1 LTPFSIIPNN
11 SLERRRA
18 FGAPRKAK
26 PKGAVLGNKDSAN
39 QEPARTRPPVQSL
52 RRRPKAQVLIIGGGI
67 NGVGTFRDLALQGVD
82 VALVERGDYCQGASG
97 ASSHMIHGGI
107 RYLENGEFRLVR
119 ESVVERNRLL
129 RIAPHY
135 VKPLQTTI
143 PVFSTFSGVLA
154 APLRFLT
161 HKQQGAPK
169 ERGAFLIKLGL
180 TLYDFFSRD
189 GGTVPRHQFRGRKRA
204 LAELPRLHPG
214 VKYAATYFDASVHN
228 PERLT
233 LDVLQDGER
242 AGASGGKA
250 RASNYISL
258 DSMEGAAGSG
268 TGSTVRLRDELT
280 GELFDFTAEVIVNT
294 TGAWVDLTNE
304 AMGAPSSFMG
314 GTKGSH
320 IVLDHPELLAACN
333 GREIF
338 FEHTDGRI
346 VLIYPMGDRV
356 LVGTTDV
363 DADMAEDA
371 VCSESEIDYFVDL
384 IGHVFPDIAVN
395 RGQIVYTF
403 SGVRPLP
410 RHDATQPG
418 FVSRDYR
425 IERRPAPAP
434 AAGAG
439 GSGAIVLS
447 LVGGKWTT
455 FRALA
460 EHLSNDVLS
469 ELGMERKVS
478 TAKLA
483 IGGGAGFP
491 ASEDGVQRWIKEH
504 MSERRDADRTAG
516 LLTRYGTRAGEVI
529 RFLDSGSDGNPDRL
543 LHSTRELSV
552 RELEFM
558 AQHEQ
563 IGHLIDVL
571 IRRTSLAFRGLVT
584 GELLNEVAEILSGPL
599 GWDTA
604 TLASEI
610 SHAQEVLKRF
620 HGVRVHSLVS

>member
-1 LTPFSIIPNN
+1 MGQKDLVGTPPNHRA
-11 SLERRRA
+11 SAQKLQTRRH
-18 FGAPRKAK
+18 
-26 PKGAVLGNKDSAN
+26 
-39 QEPARTRPPVQSL
+39 
-52 RRRPKAQVLIIGGGI
+52 AQVLIIGGGI

-107 RYLENGEFRLVR
+107 RYLENGEFRLVQ

-143 PVFSTFSGVLA
+143 PIFSTFSGVLA
-154 APLRFLT
+154 APMRFLT
-161 HKQQGAPK
+161 HKQGK
-169 ERGAFLIKLGL
+169 HTERGAFLIKLGL
-180 TLYDFFSRD
+180 SMYDFFSRD

-214 VKYAATYFDASVHN
+214 IKYAATYFDASVHN

-233 LDVLQDGER
+233 LDVLQDGEK
-242 AGASGGKA
+242 AGGADSHLA
-250 RASNYISL
+250 RASNYVSFV
-258 DSMEGAAGSG
+258 SQGAAKGAADG
-268 TGSTVRLRDELT
+268 TGTTGTTVQLRDELT
-280 GELFDFTAEVIVNT
+280 GEVFDFTADVIVNT

-304 AMGAPSSFMG
+304 AMGAASSFMG

-320 IVLDHPELLAACN
+320 IVLDHPELLEACN

-371 VCSESEIDYFVDL
+371 VCTEAEIDYFFDL
-384 IGHVFPDIAVN
+384 IGHVFPDIQVD

-410 RHDATQPG
+410 KHDATQPG

-425 IERRPAPAP
+425 IERRAAP
-434 AAGAG
+434 G
-439 GSGAIVLS
+439 GTVLS

-460 EHLSNDVLS
+460 EHLSNDVLA

-491 ASEDGVQRWIKEH
+491 DSEDGVQRWIKAH
-504 MSERRDADRTAG
+504 MSAGRDAARVTG
-516 LLTRYGTRAGEVI
+516 LLTRYGTRAEEVI
-529 RFLDSGSDGNPDRL
+529 RFLDGTQAGEPDRL
-543 LHSTRELSV
+543 LHSTRELST

-558 AQHEQ
+558 AANEQ
-563 IGHLIDVL
+563 IGHLVDVL

-584 GELLNEVAEILSGPL
+584 GELLNEVADILSGPL
-599 GWDTA
+599 GWDA
-604 TLASEI
+604 ARRAMEI
-610 SHAQEVLKRF
+610 SHAQEVLQRF
-620 HGVRVHSLVS
+620 HGVQVHSLVA

>member
-1 LTPFSIIPNN
+1 MGSRNPFAQPAGATPAHDRSPVRSIRSRPH
-11 SLERRRA
+11 
-18 FGAPRKAK
+18 AK
-26 PKGAVLGNKDSAN
+26 VL
-39 QEPARTRPPVQSL
+39 V
-52 RRRPKAQVLIIGGGI
+52 VGGGI

-82 VALVERGDYCQGASG
+82 VVLVERGDYCQGASG

-107 RYLENGEFRLVR
+107 RYLENGEFRLVQ

-143 PVFSTFSGVLA
+143 PIFSTFSGVLA

-161 HKQQGAPK
+161 HKQQGQPK

-180 TLYDFFSRD
+180 SLYDSFSRD
-189 GGTVPRHQFRGRKRA
+189 GGTVPRHQFRGRRRA
-204 LAELPRLHPG
+204 LAELPGLRPD
-214 VKYAATYFDASVHN
+214 VKYTATYFDASVHN

-233 LDVLQDGER
+233 LDVLQDGEK
-242 AGASGGKA
+242 AGLQAGEAGNTA
-250 RASNYISL
+250 RASNYLSL
-258 DSMEGAAGSG
+258 KALSDTPNPATGRGG
-268 TGSTVRLRDELT
+268 TARLRDELT
-280 GELFDFTAEVIVNT
+280 GEEFDFTADVVVNT

-304 AMGAPSSFMG
+304 AMGAASDFMG

-320 IVLDHPELLAACN
+320 IVLDHPALLEACR

-363 DADMAEDA
+363 DADMTQDA
-371 VCSESEIDYFVDL
+371 VCTDQEIQYFFDL
-384 IGHVFPDIAVN
+384 IGHVFPNIEVTRD
-395 RGQIVYTF
+395 QIVYTF

-410 RHDATQPG
+410 RHEATQPG

-425 IERRPAPAP
+425 IERRGPEK
-434 AAGAG
+434 GAKG
-439 GSGAIVLS
+439 GAVVLS

-460 EHLSNDVLS
+460 EHLTNDVLA
-469 ELGMERKVS
+469 EIGVPRKVS
-478 TAKLA
+478 TAQLA

-491 ASEDGVQRWIKEH
+491 DDEAGVQRWIKAH
-504 MSERRDADRTAG
+504 MGAGRDADRTAL
-516 LLTRYGTRAGEVI
+516 LLTRYGTRAEAVMEY
-529 RFLDSGSDGNPDRL
+529 LDAGPDRL

-558 AQHEQ
+558 ASSEQ
-563 IGHLIDVL
+563 VGHLVDVL

-584 GELLNEVAEILSGPL
+584 GELLNEAAEVLSGPL
-599 GWDTA
+599 GWDAAARTA
-604 TLASEI
+604 EI
-610 SHAQEVLKRF
+610 RHAQDVLRRF
-620 HGVRVHSLVS
+620 HRVETNSLVA

>member
-1 LTPFSIIPNN
+1 M
-11 SLERRRA
+11 
-18 FGAPRKAK
+18 GQ
-26 PKGAVLGNKDSAN
+26 KDSART
-39 QEPARTRPPVQSL
+39 PANDRASVQKLRTR
-52 RRRPKAQVLIIGGGI
+52 RHAQVLIIGGGI

-107 RYLENGEFRLVR
+107 RYLENGEFRLVQ

-143 PVFSTFSGVLA
+143 PIFSTFSGVLA
-154 APLRFLT
+154 APMRFLT
-161 HKQQGAPK
+161 HKQGK
-169 ERGAFLIKLGL
+169 HTERGAFLIKLGL
-180 TLYDFFSRD
+180 SMYDFFSRD

-214 VKYAATYFDASVHN
+214 IKYAATYFDASVHN

-233 LDVLQDGER
+233 LDVLQDGEK
-242 AGASGGKA
+242 AGGADSHLA
-250 RASNYISL
+250 RASNYVSL
-258 DSMEGAAGSG
+258 VSMGGSTGNASAG
-268 TGSTVRLRDELT
+268 TGTGTTVQLRDELS
-280 GELFDFTAEVIVNT
+280 GEVFDFTADVIVNT

-304 AMGAPSSFMG
+304 AMGAASSFMG

-371 VCSESEIDYFVDL
+371 VCTEAEIDYFFDL
-384 IGHVFPDIAVN
+384 IGHVFPDITVD

-410 RHDATQPG
+410 KHDATQPG

-425 IERRPAPAP
+425 IERR
-434 AAGAG
+434 AGAG
-439 GSGAIVLS
+439 GAVLS

-460 EHLSNDVLS
+460 EHLSNDVLA
-469 ELGMERKVS
+469 ELGMERKLS

-491 ASEDGVQRWIKEH
+491 DSEDGVQRWIKAH
-504 MSERRDADRTAG
+504 MSAGRDAARVTG
-516 LLTRYGTRAGEVI
+516 LLTRYGTRAEEVI
-529 RFLDSGSDGNPDRL
+529 RFLDDAKAGDADRL
-543 LHSTRELSV
+543 LHSTRELST

-558 AQHEQ
+558 AAHEQ
-563 IGHLIDVL
+563 IGHLVDVL

-584 GELLNEVAEILSGPL
+584 GELLNEVADILSGPL
-599 GWDTA
+599 GWDA
-604 TLASEI
+604 TRRATEI
-610 SHAQEVLKRF
+610 SHAQEVLQRF
-620 HGVRVHSLVS
+620 HGVRVHSLVA

>member
-1 LTPFSIIPNN
+1 M
-11 SLERRRA
+11 
-18 FGAPRKAK
+18 GQ
-26 PKGAVLGNKDSAN
+26 KDSART
-39 QEPARTRPPVQSL
+39 PANDRASVQKLRTR
-52 RRRPKAQVLIIGGGI
+52 RHAQVLIIGGGI

-107 RYLENGEFRLVR
+107 RYLENGEFRLVQ

-143 PVFSTFSGVLA
+143 PIFSTFSGVMA
-154 APLRFLT
+154 APMRFLT
-161 HKQQGAPK
+161 HKQGK
-169 ERGAFLIKLGL
+169 HTERGAFLIKLGL
-180 TLYDFFSRD
+180 SMYDFFSRD

-214 VKYAATYFDASVHN
+214 IKYAATYFDASVHN

-233 LDVLQDGER
+233 LDVLQDGEK
-242 AGASGGKA
+242 AGGADSHLA
-250 RASNYISL
+250 RASNYVSL
-258 DSMEGAAGSG
+258 VSVGAADSADVAGPPAG
-268 TGSTVRLRDELT
+268 TTVQLRDELT
-280 GELFDFTAEVIVNT
+280 GEVFDFTADIIVNT
-294 TGAWVDLTNE
+294 TGAWVDLTNQ
-304 AMGAPSSFMG
+304 AMGAASSFMG

-363 DADMAEDA
+363 DADMAQDA
-371 VCSESEIDYFVDL
+371 VCTEAEIDYFFDL
-384 IGHVFPDIAVN
+384 IGHVFPDIAVD

-410 RHDATQPG
+410 KHDATQPG

-425 IERRPAPAP
+425 IERRS
-434 AAGAG
+434 AAG
-439 GSGAIVLS
+439 GAVLS

-460 EHLSNDVLS
+460 EHLSNDVLA
-469 ELGMERKVS
+469 ELGMERKLS
-478 TAKLA
+478 TSKLA

-491 ASEDGVQRWIKEH
+491 DSEDGVQRWIKAH
-504 MSERRDADRTAG
+504 MSAGRDAARVTG
-516 LLTRYGTRAGEVI
+516 LLTRYGTRAEEVI
-529 RFLDSGSDGNPDRL
+529 RFLDRANAAEPDRL
-543 LHSTRELSV
+543 LHSTRELST

-558 AQHEQ
+558 AANEQ
-563 IGHLIDVL
+563 IGHLVDVL

-584 GELLNEVAEILSGPL
+584 GELLNEVADILSGPL
-599 GWDTA
+599 GWDAARRA
-604 TLASEI
+604 TEI
-610 SHAQEVLKRF
+610 SHAQEVLQRF
-620 HGVRVHSLVS
+620 HGVQVHSLVA

>member
-1 LTPFSIIPNN
+1 M
-11 SLERRRA
+11 
-18 FGAPRKAK
+18 GQ
-26 PKGAVLGNKDSAN
+26 KDSVGTPAN
-39 QEPARTRPPVQSL
+39 DRASVQKLRTR
-52 RRRPKAQVLIIGGGI
+52 RHAQVLIIGGGI

-107 RYLENGEFRLVR
+107 RYLENGEFRLVQ
-119 ESVVERNRLL
+119 ESVTERNRLL

-143 PVFSTFSGVLA
+143 PIFSTFSGVLA
-154 APLRFLT
+154 APMRFLT
-161 HKQQGAPK
+161 HKQGK
-169 ERGAFLIKLGL
+169 HTERGAFLIKLGL
-180 TLYDFFSRD
+180 SMYDFFSRD

-204 LAELPRLHPG
+204 LAELPALHPG
-214 VKYAATYFDASVHN
+214 IKYAATYFDASVHN

-233 LDVLQDGER
+233 LDVLQDGEK
-242 AGASGGKA
+242 AGGADGHA
-250 RASNYISL
+250 RASNYVSL
-258 DSMEGAAGSG
+258 VSLGGSG
-268 TGSTVRLRDELT
+268 TSGTTGTPGTTVQLRDELT
-280 GELFDFTAEVIVNT
+280 GEMFDFTADVVVNT

-304 AMGAPSSFMG
+304 AMGAASSFMG

-363 DADMAEDA
+363 DADMAQDA
-371 VCSESEIDYFVDL
+371 VCTEAEIDYFFDL
-384 IGHVFPDIAVN
+384 IGHVFPDIPVG
-395 RGQIVYTF
+395 RDQIVYSF

-410 RHDATQPG
+410 KHDATQPG

-425 IERRPAPAP
+425 IERRQ
-434 AAGAG
+434 AAG
-439 GSGAIVLS
+439 GAVLS

-460 EHLSNDVLS
+460 EHLSNDVLA
-469 ELGMERKVS
+469 ELGLERKVS

-491 ASEDGVQRWIKEH
+491 DSEDGVQRWIKAH
-504 MSERRDADRTAG
+504 MSAGRDAARVTG
-516 LLTRYGTRAGEVI
+516 LLTRYGTRAEEVI
-529 RFLDSGSDGNPDRL
+529 RFLDGPAGGPDRL
-543 LHSTRELSV
+543 LHSTRELST

-558 AQHEQ
+558 ATHEQ
-563 IGHLIDVL
+563 IGHLVDVL

-584 GELLNEVAEILSGPL
+584 GELLNEVADTLSGPL
-599 GWDTA
+599 GWDA
-604 TLASEI
+604 ARRAMEI
-610 SHAQEVLKRF
+610 SHAQEVLQRF
-620 HGVRVHSLVS
+620 HGVRVHSLVA

>member
-1 LTPFSIIPNN
+1 MGVPHRT
-11 SLERRRA
+11 
-18 FGAPRKAK
+18 K
-26 PKGAVLGNKDSAN
+26 PKGAVLGQKDSART
-39 QEPARTRPPVQSL
+39 PAHDRASVHKLRTR
-52 RRRPKAQVLIIGGGI
+52 RHAQVLIIGGGI

-107 RYLENGEFRLVR
+107 RYLENGEFRLVQ

-143 PVFSTFSGVLA
+143 PIFSTFSGVLA
-154 APLRFLT
+154 APMRFLT
-161 HKQQGAPK
+161 HKQGK
-169 ERGAFLIKLGL
+169 HTERGAFLIKLGL
-180 TLYDFFSRD
+180 SMYDFFSRD

-214 VKYAATYFDASVHN
+214 IKYAATYFDASVHN

-233 LDVLQDGER
+233 LDVLQDGEK
-242 AGASGGKA
+242 AGGADSLLA
-250 RASNYISL
+250 RASNYVSL
-258 DSMEGAAGSG
+258 VSLGAGSTGAPGAASG
-268 TGSTVRLRDELT
+268 TTVQLRDELS
-280 GELFDFTAEVIVNT
+280 GEVFDFTADIIVNT

-304 AMGAPSSFMG
+304 AMGAASSFMG

-363 DADMAEDA
+363 DADMAQDA
-371 VCSESEIDYFVDL
+371 VCTEAEIDYFFDL
-384 IGHVFPDIAVN
+384 IGHVFPDIPVD

-410 RHDATQPG
+410 KHDATQPG

-425 IERRPAPAP
+425 IERRA
-434 AAGAG
+434 AAG
-439 GSGAIVLS
+439 GAVLS

-460 EHLSNDVLS
+460 EHLSNDVLA
-469 ELGMERKVS
+469 ELGMERKLS

-491 ASEDGVQRWIKEH
+491 ESEAGVQRWIKAH
-504 MSERRDADRTAG
+504 MSAGRDAARVTG
-516 LLTRYGTRAGEVI
+516 LLTRYGTRAEEVI
-529 RFLDSGSDGNPDRL
+529 RFLDGGDADAPDRL
-543 LHSTRELSV
+543 LHSTRELST

-558 AQHEQ
+558 AAHEQ
-563 IGHLIDVL
+563 IGHLVDVL

-584 GELLNEVAEILSGPL
+584 GELLNEVADILSGPL
-599 GWDTA
+599 GWDAARRA
-604 TLASEI
+604 TEI
-610 SHAQEVLKRF
+610 NHAQEVLKRF
-620 HGVRVHSLVS
+620 HGVRVHSLVA

>member
-1 LTPFSIIPNN
+1 MGPKDPTVQPSTTAPE
-11 SLERRRA
+11 SGAERSS
-18 FGAPRKAK
+18 
-26 PKGAVLGNKDSAN
+26 VHN
-39 QEPARTRPPVQSL
+39 L
-52 RRRPKAQVLIIGGGI
+52 RRRPHAKVLVVGGGI

-143 PVFSTFSGVLA
+143 PIFSTFSGILS

-161 HKQQGAPK
+161 HKQQGKPK
-169 ERGAFLIKLGL
+169 ERGAFLIKAGL
-180 TLYDFFSRD
+180 SLYDSFSRD
-189 GGTVPRHQFRGRKRA
+189 GGSVPRHQFRTHKRA
-204 LAELPRLHPG
+204 LEELPALRPD
-214 VKYAATYFDASVHN
+214 VKYTATYFDASVHN

-233 LDVLQDGER
+233 LDVLQDGEKAGR
-242 AGASGGKA
+242 ASNARGVGGQGDMA
-250 RASNYISL
+250 RASNYLSL
-258 DSMEGAAGSG
+258 QSMSPAPNPG
-268 TGSTVRLRDELT
+268 TGRGSTVRLRDELT
-280 GELFDFTAEVIVNT
+280 GEEFDFTADVIVNT

-304 AMGAPSSFMG
+304 AMGAASSFMG

-320 IVLDHPELLAACN
+320 IVLDHPGLLAACR

-363 DADMAEDA
+363 DADMSEDA
-371 VCSESEIDYFVDL
+371 ICTDEEIQYFFDL
-384 IGHVFPDIAVN
+384 IGHVFPSVDVTPED
-395 RGQIVYTF
+395 IVYTF

-410 RHDATQPG
+410 SHDATQPG

-425 IERRPAPAP
+425 IERRAS
-434 AAGAG
+434 AAD
-439 GSGAIVLS
+439 GSGAVVLS

-460 EHLSNDVLS
+460 EHLANEVLT
-469 ELGMERKVS
+469 ELGVQRKVS
-478 TAKLA
+478 TAQLP

-491 ASEDGVQRWIKEH
+491 ADEAGVQKWIKAH
-504 MSERRDADRTAG
+504 MADGRDADRTAG
-516 LLTRYGTRAGEVI
+516 LLTRYGTRAEDVI
-529 RFLDSGSDGNPDRL
+529 AYLDAEPDQGLR
-543 LHSTRELSV
+543 STRELSV

-558 AQHEQ
+558 AANEQ
-563 IGHLIDVL
+563 VGHLVDVL

-584 GELLNEVAEILSGPL
+584 GELLNEVAEVLAVPL
-599 GWDTA
+599 KWDA
-604 TLASEI
+604 AARAAEI
-610 SHAQEVLKRF
+610 KHAQDVLQRF
-620 HGVRVHSLVS
+620 HRVETHSLVA

>member
-1 LTPFSIIPNN
+1 M
-11 SLERRRA
+11 
-18 FGAPRKAK
+18 
-26 PKGAVLGNKDSAN
+26 GNKVSSGN
-39 QEPARTRPPVQSL
+39 PASSTQRTSVQQLRNRPH
-52 RRRPKAQVLIIGGGI
+52 AQVLIIGGGI

-82 VALVERGDYCQGASG
+82 VALVERGDFCQGASG

-107 RYLENGEFRLVR
+107 RYLENGEFRLVQ

-143 PVFSTFSGVLA
+143 PIFSTFSGILA

-161 HKQQGAPK
+161 HKQGK
-169 ERGAFLIKLGL
+169 HTERGAFLIKLGL
-180 TLYDFFSRD
+180 SMYDSFSRD

-214 VKYAATYFDASVHN
+214 IKYAATYFDASVHN

-233 LDVLQDGER
+233 LDVLQDGEK
-242 AGASGGKA
+242 AGEAAGNGA
-250 RASNYISL
+250 RASNYLSL
-258 DSMEGAAGSG
+258 VSMDGAAGSG
-268 TGSTVRLRDELT
+268 NGTATAGAKAGTVQLRDELT
-280 GELFDFTAEVIVNT
+280 GDVFDFSADVVVNT
-294 TGAWVDLTNE
+294 TGAWVDLTNQ
-304 AMGAPSSFMG
+304 AMGAASSFMG

-320 IVLDHPELLAACN
+320 IVLDHPGLLEACQ

-356 LVGTTDV
+356 LVGTTDI
-363 DADMAEDA
+363 DADLSEDT
-371 VCSESEIDYFVDL
+371 VCTDAEIDYFFDL
-384 IGHVFPDIAVN
+384 IGHVFPDIAVD
-395 RGQIVYTF
+395 REQIVYTF

-410 RHDATQPG
+410 KHDATQPG

-425 IERRPAPAP
+425 IERRGPGKGSAQL
-434 AAGAG
+434 AAG
-439 GSGAIVLS
+439 GAVVLS

-460 EHLSNDVLS
+460 EHLSNDVLA

-491 ASEDGVQRWIKEH
+491 ETEDGVQRWIKAH
-504 MSERRDADRTAG
+504 MGAGRDADRTAG
-516 LLTRYGTRAGEVI
+516 LLTRYGTRAVDVMAY
-529 RFLDSGSDGNPDRL
+529 LDAGPDRL

-558 AQHEQ
+558 AANEQ
-563 IGHLIDVL
+563 IGHLVDVL

-599 GWDTA
+599 GWDAAARTA
-604 TLASEI
+604 EI
-610 SHAQEVLKRF
+610 DHAQEVLQRF
-620 HGVRVHSLVS
+620 HGVQVHSLVA

>member
-1 LTPFSIIPNN
+1 M
-11 SLERRRA
+11 
-18 FGAPRKAK
+18 GQ
-26 PKGAVLGNKDSAN
+26 KDSARN
-39 QEPARTRPPVQSL
+39 QASAGERASVQKL
-52 RRRPKAQVLIIGGGI
+52 QRRPHAQVLIIGGGI

-107 RYLENGEFRLVR
+107 RYLENGEFRLVQ

-143 PVFSTFSGVLA
+143 PIFSTFSGILA

-161 HKQQGAPK
+161 HKQHGAPT

-180 TLYDFFSRD
+180 SMYDFFSRD
-189 GGTVPRHQFRGRKRA
+189 GGTVPRHQFRGRRRA

-214 VKYAATYFDASVHN
+214 IKYAATYFDASVHN

-233 LDVLQDGER
+233 LDVLQDGEKAGA
-242 AGASGGKA
+242 AGASDA
-250 RASNYISL
+250 RASNYLSL
-258 DSMEGAAGSG
+258 VAVRDAAGTG
-268 TGSTVRLRDELT
+268 RTGSIAELRDELT
-280 GELFDFTAEVIVNT
+280 GERFEFSADVIVNT
-294 TGAWVDLTNE
+294 TGAWVDQTNQ
-304 AMGAPSSFMG
+304 AMGEASAFMG

-320 IVLDHPELLAACN
+320 IVLDHPELLAACS

-356 LVGTTDV
+356 LVGTTDI

-371 VCSESEIDYFVDL
+371 VCTAEEIDYFFDL
-384 IGHVFPDIAVN
+384 IGHVFPDITVG
-395 RGQIVYTF
+395 RDQIVYTF

-425 IERRPAPAP
+425 IERRAGG
-434 AAGAG
+434 AAGTESAG
-439 GSGAIVLS
+439 AVVLS

-460 EHLSNDVLS
+460 EHLSDKVLA
-469 ELGMERKVS
+469 ELGMHRKIS

-491 ASEDGVQRWIKEH
+491 ESEDGVQRWIKAH
-504 MSERRDADRTAG
+504 MTDNRDADRTAG
-516 LLTRYGTRAGEVI
+516 LLTRYGTRAGEI
-529 RFLDSGSDGNPDRL
+529 ISFLDAAPDPL

-558 AQHEQ
+558 ARNEQ

-584 GELLNEVAEILSGPL
+584 GELLHEVASILAGPL
-599 GWDTA
+599 GWDAA
-604 TLASEI
+604 TQAAEI

-620 HGVRVHSLVS
+620 HGVHVHSVVAG